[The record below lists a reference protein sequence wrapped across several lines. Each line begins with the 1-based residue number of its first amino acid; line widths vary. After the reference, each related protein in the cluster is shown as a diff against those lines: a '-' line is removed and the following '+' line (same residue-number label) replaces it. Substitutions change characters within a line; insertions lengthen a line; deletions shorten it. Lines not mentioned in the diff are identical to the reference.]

1 MVMNLLL
8 GQQELPPDM
17 AAGILA
23 VILGVLLIVCVISLV
38 VGIIVSYLLY
48 SCFERIPPQHRQ
60 MESWQAFLLL
70 IPCFQIVW
78 NFFVLPKLA
87 RSYQSYFAEQGRTD
101 VGDCGEQI
109 GLWFAI
115 CCVAGYVP
123 MVQYIAGPAALV
135 LGIIYL
141 VKVLTLKGQ
150 IPPQQSV

>member
-1 MVMNLLL
+1 MVMSFLL
-8 GQQELPPDM
+8 GQQEMPPEM
-17 AAGILA
+17 AAGFVA
-23 VILGVLLIVCVISLV
+23 VIIGVFFVLV
-38 VGIIVSYLLY
+38 VVSVVIGAIVSYLLY

-60 MESWQAFLLL
+60 MESWQAFLLM
-70 IPCFQIVW
+70 IPCFNIVW

-109 GLWFAI
+109 GLWCAI
-115 CCVAGYVP
+115 CYVVALVP
-123 MVQYIAGPAALV
+123 MLQYIASPAALI

-150 IPPQQSV
+150 IAPH